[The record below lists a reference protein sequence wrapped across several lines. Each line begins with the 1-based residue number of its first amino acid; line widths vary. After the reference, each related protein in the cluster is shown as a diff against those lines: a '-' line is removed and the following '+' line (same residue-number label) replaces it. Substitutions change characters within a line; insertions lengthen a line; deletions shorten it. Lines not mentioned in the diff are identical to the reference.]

1 MSEQPTDSTFRRQ
14 PHYSFMRPG
23 EFGMLML
30 FLAFTAF
37 KFWSAFDLAKQYFT
51 EWITY
56 AAVSL
61 VMTIWYGWIR
71 SNRRHCCDDAGEL
84 LITLILPQ
92 AYSMAW
98 KHCHAS
104 DNRLDWPLFWVYAAL
119 LVVMAYRVWK
129 APRIAKEL
137 EEIRARLEQT
147 GPRFTHIETP

>member
-1 MSEQPTDSTFRRQ
+1 MSEELTPPMRNRQ

-23 EFGMLML
+23 EFGMLMF
-30 FLAFTAF
+30 FLAFTAW
-37 KFWSAFDLAKQYFT
+37 KFWSAFGLAKPYFM

-56 AAVSL
+56 AVVSL
-61 VMTIWYGWIR
+61 VITIWYGWIR
-71 SNRRHCCDDAGEL
+71 SKRRHCCDDAGEL

-119 LVVMAYRVWK
+119 LVVMAYRVWQ

-137 EEIRARLEQT
+137 EEIRAMLEPT
-147 GPRFTHIETP
+147 RPRFTHIETP